1 MGLKC
6 SILGHSFEPT
16 GTETERQEQGSE
28 VVTTV
33 REIEECS
40 RCGKERV
47 VSETTEVT
55 AVVDSEDVD
64 IDEGATTADI
74 DGGAGADTGADTG
87 VNEEAEGGAFDAAVD
102 RSEAGEEDAEI
113 IEETADPEADAAA
126 EEAAAAVD
134 ELAETPEDDEP
145 TIEDRD
151 PEEEDAEILT
161 DEEEPEREPGEWPD
175 DEDVV
180 EAHEPESVPVDA
192 DGTDAGDEEADPG
205 PEPAF
210 EPAPD
215 DNEDRLAGITV
226 PEGTI
231 VCPEC
236 EFTVD
241 AESSY
246 RDGDPCPECG
256 AWLIE
261 DGE

>member
-6 SILGHSFEPT
+6 SILGHSFEPA
-16 GTETERQEQGSE
+16 GTETEREEQGSE
-28 VVTTV
+28 VVTMV
-33 REIEECS
+33 RELEECT
-40 RCGKERV
+40 RCGEERV

-55 AVVDSEDVD
+55 TVVDADEVD
-64 IDEGATTADI
+64 IDENATATDVDAN
-74 DGGAGADTGADTG
+74 AGAAAGGDTASGAS
-87 VNEEAEGGAFDAAVD
+87 EGGAFDAAVD
-102 RSEAGEEDAEI
+102 RSGAEDAEI
-113 IEETADPEADAAA
+113 IEDDGDAEPDAAAEEAA

-134 ELAETPEDDEP
+134 ELAESPDEEES

-151 PEEEDAEILT
+151 PEEEDAVILT
-161 DEEEPEREPGEWPD
+161 DDDEPDREPGEWPD

-180 EAHEPESVPVDA
+180 EAHEPAAEDGTA
-192 DGTDAGDEEADPG
+192 DGEEPDPG
-205 PEPAF
+205 PEPEL
-210 EPAPD
+210 EPEPS

-256 AWLIE
+256 AWLVE
-261 DGE
+261 DDE

>member
-6 SILGHSFEPT
+6 SILGHAFEPT

-33 REIEECS
+33 REIEECT

-55 AVVDSEDVD
+55 AVVDSEEVD

-74 DGGAGADTGADTG
+74 DGGAGADSP
-87 VNEEAEGGAFDAAVD
+87 EGGSEGSAFDGVVD
-102 RSEAGEEDAEI
+102 RSMGEEDAEVLDD
-113 IEETADPEADAAA
+113 EEADGTDADAA
-126 EEAAAAVD
+126 AAAAVD
-134 ELAETPEDDEP
+134 ELAESPDEEEEP
-145 TIEDRD
+145 AIEDRD

-161 DEEEPEREPGEWPD
+161 DDDEPERDPGEWPD

-180 EAHEPESVPVDA
+180 AAHEPATDPEDGDAAGADA
-192 DGTDAGDEEADPG
+192 D
-205 PEPAF
+205 PASAV
-210 EPAPD
+210 ESESASD
-215 DNEDRLAGITV
+215 EDRLAGITV

-231 VCPEC
+231 VCPAC
-236 EFTVD
+236 DFTVD

-256 AWLIE
+256 AWLVE

>member
-6 SILGHSFEPT
+6 SILGHSFEPA
-16 GTETERQEQGSE
+16 GTETEREEQGSE
-28 VVTTV
+28 VVTMV
-33 REIEECS
+33 RELEECT
-40 RCGKERV
+40 RCGEERV

-55 AVVDSEDVD
+55 TVVDADEVD
-64 IDEGATTADI
+64 IDEDTTAADI
-74 DGGAGADTGADTG
+74 DGSASDGIGAGTGTS
-87 VNEEAEGGAFDAAVD
+87 EGGAFDAAVD
-102 RSEAGEEDAEI
+102 RSGAEDAEI
-113 IEETADPEADAAA
+113 IEDEGDAEPDAAAEEAA

-134 ELAETPEDDEP
+134 ELAESPDEEEP

-161 DEEEPEREPGEWPD
+161 DDDEPDREPGEWPD

-180 EAHEPESVPVDA
+180 EAHEPAVEDEA
-192 DGTDAGDEEADPG
+192 TDGDEPDPG
-205 PEPAF
+205 PEPEL
-210 EPAPD
+210 EPEPS

-236 EFTVD
+236 GFSVD

-256 AWLIE
+256 AWLVE
-261 DGE
+261 DDE

>member
-6 SILGHSFEPT
+6 SILGHAFEPT

-33 REIEECS
+33 REIEECT

-55 AVVDSEDVD
+55 AVVDSEEVD

-74 DGGAGADTGADTG
+74 DGGAGADSADGAG
-87 VNEEAEGGAFDAAVD
+87 EGGAFDGVVD
-102 RSEAGEEDAEI
+102 RSMGEEDAEVLDDT
-113 IEETADPEADAAA
+113 EEEEADEAAA
-126 EEAAAAVD
+126 DAAAAVD
-134 ELAETPEDDEP
+134 ELAETPDEEEEP
-145 TIEDRD
+145 AIEDRD

-161 DEEEPEREPGEWPD
+161 DDDEPERDPGEWPD

-180 EAHEPESVPVDA
+180 EAHEPA
-192 DGTDAGDEEADPG
+192 TDPEDDEEAAADADAGSDPEFE
-205 PEPAF
+205 PEPA
-210 EPAPD
+210 D
-215 DNEDRLAGITV
+215 DEDRLAGITV

-236 EFTVD
+236 GFTVD

-256 AWLIE
+256 AWLVE
-261 DGE
+261 DAE

>member
-6 SILGHSFEPT
+6 SILGHAFEPT
-16 GTETERQEQGSE
+16 GTETERQQQGSE
-28 VVTTV
+28 VVTVV
-33 REIEECS
+33 RELEECT
-40 RCGKERV
+40 RCGEERV

-55 AVVDSEDVD
+55 TVVDADDVD

-74 DGGAGADTGADTG
+74 DGGAGSDAPDGTT
-87 VNEEAEGGAFDAAVD
+87 EGGAFDGVVD
-102 RSEAGEEDAEI
+102 RSMGEEDAEVLDDT
-113 IEETADPEADAAA
+113 EDEEADEAAA
-126 EEAAAAVD
+126 EAAAAVD
-134 ELAETPEDDEP
+134 ELAEAPDEDEEP
-145 TIEDRD
+145 AIEDRD

-161 DEEEPEREPGEWPD
+161 DDDEPERDPGEWPD

-180 EAHEPESVPVDA
+180 EAHEPASGPELDGDEGDEDA
-192 DGTDAGDEEADPG
+192 DAGSEPDFE
-205 PEPAF
+205 PEPA
-210 EPAPD
+210 D
-215 DNEDRLAGITV
+215 DEDRLAGITV

-236 EFTVD
+236 DFTVD

>member
-28 VVTTV
+28 VVTVV
-33 REIEECS
+33 RELEECT
-40 RCGKERV
+40 RCGEERV

-55 AVVDSEDVD
+55 AVVEPDDVD
-64 IDEGATTADI
+64 IDEDTTAADF
-74 DGGAGADTGADTG
+74 DDSGTDSADEAGED
-87 VNEEAEGGAFDAAVD
+87 GAFDGVVD
-102 RSEAGEEDAEI
+102 RSMDEEDAEVLEDT
-113 IEETADPEADAAA
+113 EEGGADEAADAAA
-126 EEAAAAVD
+126 DAAAAVD
-134 ELAETPEDDEP
+134 ELAETPDEAES
-145 TIEDRD
+145 TIENRD

-161 DEEEPEREPGEWPD
+161 DDDEPERNPGEWPD

-180 EAHEPESVPVDA
+180 AAHEPDTDGEDTAADAAADSEPTVESEEE
-192 DGTDAGDEEADPG
+192 DG
-205 PEPAF
+205 
-210 EPAPD
+210 
-215 DNEDRLAGITV
+215 EDRLAGITV

-236 EFTVD
+236 DFSVD

-256 AWLIE
+256 AWLVE
-261 DGE
+261 DDE